1 MEKKGKPIKLDF
13 SALRDFV
20 RNNHFHFPQYAYIS
34 NDFAVL
40 RSFRLI
46 AGSPN
51 IFGPPYRLD
60 ELRVGVVTRGHGN
73 ITVNLIDYELHEGML
88 LYVKGGSIVQPNT
101 FSPDFDMEAISV
113 SDDLLQLLF
122 NGRVPSCFLNDVSNN
137 SICILEPE
145 IEIIHQMIET
155 LWTVVHQDGLGLG
168 MVHSLLTAV
177 LCFYESI
184 DARNITNVVSSTSHE
199 REVFM
204 KFINLVHQYSKK
216 ERKLSFY
223 ADKLCFSQHYLGTLI
238 REASG
243 TTAKE
248 WIERSVIAEAK
259 VRLKNSDM
267 LTYQIS
273 DELNFPNVSFFCKF
287 FKRLTGMTPLE
298 YQRS

>member
-1 MEKKGKPIKLDF
+1 MEKKRKPTKLDF
-13 SALRDFV
+13 SALRDYV
-20 RNNHFHFPQYAYIS
+20 RNGFMLFPQYAYVA

-46 AGSPN
+46 ANSPK
-51 IFGPPYRLD
+51 IFEPPYRLD
-60 ELRVGVVTRGHGN
+60 ELRVGVVTSGYGN
-73 ITVNLIDYELHEGML
+73 ITVNLIDYKLREGML
-88 LYVKGGSIVQPNT
+88 IYVKGGSIVQPNT
-101 FSPDFDMEAISV
+101 FSSDFDMEAVSV

-122 NGRVPSCFLNDVSNN
+122 NGRIPSCFIGDVSNN
-137 SICILEPE
+137 GIPIPQSERDVLHHI
-145 IEIIHQMIET
+145 IESLWVVIHQKDIGSG
-155 LWTVVHQDGLGLG
+155 VI
-168 MVHSLLTAV
+168 HSLLTAV
-177 LCFYESI
+177 LCLYEDI
-184 DARNITNVVSSTSHE
+184 NARNITNVISSTSHE

-204 KFINLVHQYSKK
+204 KFINFVHRYSKK

-223 ADKLCFSQHYLGTLI
+223 ADKLCLSQHYLGTLI

-248 WIERSVIAEAK
+248 WIERSVVAEAK
-259 VRLKNSDM
+259 VMLKNSDM